1 MLPVES
7 LQAGLQSVASV
18 LNSDLHDICIPHQ
31 VSSSRDPL
39 ALQLN
44 VSAGKLHLEKEFLPK
59 AHELVTFHL

>member
-1 MLPVES
+1 MLHVES

-44 VSAGKLHLEKEFLPK
+44 VSAGKLHLEKEGLPK